1 MIKFIVKVK
10 CKDFVVF
17 IFLYVIDE
25 NKVSNNWRWEG
36 SRINCCR
43 VVYCCWSREVF
54 RDYRY
59 RFVLNFGSF

>member
-43 VVYCCWSREVF
+43 VVYVVGVVKF
-54 RDYRY
+54 
-59 RFVLNFGSF
+59 FVIIVIGLF